1 MTCAH
6 ETARHHIEKDGKV
19 WHWIC
24 SMCGERS
31 PIPTRD
37 PPCEAQRAADIAAA
51 RARLADWR
59 ARCSAHVQRMRAS
72 DISADEYLDDMI
84 AEDARLNGPNWW
96 PLVGVA
102 CTIAC
107 LVIFALVCY
116 VGYHIC
122 VWGWR

>member
-6 ETARHHIEKDGKV
+6 EDHRHHIEKDGKV

-31 PIPTRD
+31 PVPTRD
-37 PPCEAQRAADIAAA
+37 PHCEAQRAADIAAE
-51 RARLADWR
+51 RADSYR
-59 ARCSAHVQRMRAS
+59 
-72 DISADEYLDDMI
+72 
-84 AEDARLNGPNWW
+84 PNWW

-107 LVIFALVCY
+107 LGIFALVCY

-122 VWGWR
+122 GGGWR